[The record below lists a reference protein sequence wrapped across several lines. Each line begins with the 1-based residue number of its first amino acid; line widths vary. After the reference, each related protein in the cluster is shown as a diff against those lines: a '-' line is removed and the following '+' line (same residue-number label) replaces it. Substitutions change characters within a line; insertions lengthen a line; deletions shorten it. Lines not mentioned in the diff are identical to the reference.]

1 MRIVDLETKSLNP
14 GPRPP
19 TTSRRLESR
28 IEELTSQ
35 LTQTSKESSRMHV
48 STDKALLEAERQRAR
63 LEDEV
68 KNYESKIVNMRQTM
82 DQLVRILCYSYH
94 LRLTLSPANFGE
106 QPPAGEA
113 PGRARGRRLQAEG
126 ARARARARTAAG
138 TLGASVEHAA
148 GLACELAA
156 ETMRRT

>member
-1 MRIVDLETKSLNP
+1 MKDLNLRIVDLETKSLNP

-82 DQLVRILCYSYH
+82 DQLVGTLYH
-94 LRLTLSPANFGE
+94 SSHSVSDIVPSKLRRTTSSWRSAE
-106 QPPAGEA
+106 QS
-113 PGRARGRRLQAEG
+113 GRPQTSSRRRLHSSASSNG
-126 ARARARARTAAG
+126 CGHAWSVRRAHCWAR
-138 TLGASVEHAA
+138 L
-148 GLACELAA
+148 
-156 ETMRRT
+156 

>member
-1 MRIVDLETKSLNP
+1 MKDLNLRIVDLETKSLNP

-82 DQLVRILCYSYH
+82 DQLVRTFYYEGLFASDIVPSK
-94 LRLTLSPANFGE
+94 LRRTTSNLRS
-106 QPPAGEA
+106 AGQSERPQTSSRRRSRLNVSSNGCGHA
-113 PGRARGRRLQAEG
+113 WSVHRARCWAHL
-126 ARARARARTAAG
+126 
-138 TLGASVEHAA
+138 
-148 GLACELAA
+148 
-156 ETMRRT
+156 